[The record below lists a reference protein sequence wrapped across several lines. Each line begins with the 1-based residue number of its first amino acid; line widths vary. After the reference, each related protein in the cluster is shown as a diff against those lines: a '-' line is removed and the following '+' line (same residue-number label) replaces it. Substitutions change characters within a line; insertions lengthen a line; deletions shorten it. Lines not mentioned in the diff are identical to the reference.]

1 VNRYKNKHYG
11 NCDYCA
17 NNGSSCCDE
26 CEHYEHDYYDFWEE
40 DTPEEIAKREKAEIE
55 KANKE
60 ATHEYIELDISDEF
74 KQTFDIVKKCA
85 ATQHQFRQVLIGV
98 LMTQDGSMVASNTY
112 MLCKIKCD
120 SIPEC
125 LKGRVVVT
133 LQDGQAG
140 ISHASFPNYK
150 PIIDTIGHKI
160 KPLSQV
166 TMTYKGKEEDQTYGF
181 NQALLQLDNTIV
193 ALDDAKLQLAKEI
206 LQGEIMLYYESVKNL
221 SPLIFEGSNGIMV
234 IVPLR
239 DGQIYQ

>member
-1 VNRYKNKHYG
+1 MNRYKNKHYG

-74 KQTFDIVKKCA
+74 KQAFDNAKKCA
-85 ATQHQFRQVLIGV
+85 AVQHEFRPVLMGV
-98 LMTQDGSMVASNTY
+98 LMTQDGYMVASNTFL
-112 MLCKIKCD
+112 LCKIKYDC
-120 SIPEC
+120 IPEC
-125 LKGRVVVT
+125 LKGRVVIT

-140 ISHASFPNYK
+140 INHGSFPDYE
-150 PIIDTIGHKI
+150 PILDVARLKTT
-160 KPLSQV
+160 PLSQV
-166 TMTYKGKEEDQTYGF
+166 TRTFKSKDSDQSYGF
-181 NQALLQLDNTIV
+181 NQSLLQLDDSIV
-193 ALDDAKLQLAKEI
+193 ALDDAKLQLALSI
-206 LQGEIMLYYESVKNL
+206 LQGDIRLYYKPGEIL
-221 SPLIFEGSNGIMV
+221 YPLVFEGSNGVVV

-239 DGQIYQ
+239 DGQIHQ